1 MKKHIAFHAI
11 LLLFFFVVSFAS
23 FAQDKKKL
31 QESDTAECLTFTGK
45 LDNTMKS
52 AEGTYTIK
60 IIVDNKVVEQQTV
73 GIKKAFK
80 VVMKKNMFYTLKIEK
95 DGFVPRLFSIS
106 TDLPKSIPDG
116 EMFEFNFE
124 TNLISQELYF
134 HFDDD
139 DMDFPLALISYG
151 SKCDCFEY
159 NVKYTEKIMS
169 AIMSRI
175 LTGA

>member
-1 MKKHIAFHAI
+1 MKKYIAFQTT
-11 LLLFFFVVSFAS
+11 LLLFFLGLSFTS
-23 FAQDKKKL
+23 IAQKKS
-31 QESDTAECLTFTGK
+31 QDSDTSECLTFTGK
-45 LDNTMKS
+45 LDNTMKN

-60 IIVDNKVVEQQTV
+60 IILDNKVVEQQTL

-124 TNLISQELYF
+124 TNLISQELYY

-169 AIMSRI
+169 AIMNRI
-175 LTGA
+175 LNGA

>member
-1 MKKHIAFHAI
+1 MKKHIAFQTT
-11 LLLFFFVVSFAS
+11 LFLLFLGLSFNS
-23 FAQDKKKL
+23 LAQDKKKPKD
-31 QESDTAECLTFTGK
+31 SDTAECLTFTGK

-60 IIVDNKVVEQQTV
+60 IILDNKVVEQQTL
-73 GIKKAFK
+73 GIKKTFK

-106 TDLPKSIPDG
+106 TDLPKSIADG
-116 EMFEFNFE
+116 EMYEFNFE
-124 TNLISQELYF
+124 TNLISQELYY

-175 LTGA
+175 LNGA